1 MRADALKDLLLVGL
15 EVLDAAQGSVLLA
28 DAEGT
33 SLEFAVVASRGE
45 LARHESEFVHLIGRK
60 VSWGEGVSGRAAAL
74 GLPQVATKGDAV
86 DFCRVA
92 NDGSPGTVL
101 AVPMIGRDGKVLG
114 VITAVSFDRI
124 REFDPDACRLYARV
138 ASVAA
143 ALVEDGRAKA

>member
-1 MRADALKDLLLVGL
+1 MRSAALRDLLLVGL

-45 LARHESEFVHLIGRK
+45 LARHESEFTHLVGQRIQ
-60 VSWGEGVSGRAAAL
+60 WGEGVSGRAASL
-74 GLPQVATKGDAV
+74 GVPQVATKDDAAE
-86 DFCRVA
+86 FCRVA
-92 NDGSPGTVL
+92 NDGVPSTVL
-101 AVPMIGRDGKVLG
+101 AVPMIGCGGKALG

-124 REFDPDACRLYARV
+124 REFDPDACQLYLRV

>member
-1 MRADALKDLLLVGL
+1 MRTGALKDLLLVGL

-28 DAEGT
+28 AAEGT

-45 LARHESEFVHLIGRK
+45 LARHESEFAHLVGQR
-60 VSWGEGVSGRAAAL
+60 VPWGEGVSGRAASL
-74 GLPQVATKGDAV
+74 GVPQVATKDDAAE
-86 DFCRVA
+86 FCRVA
-92 NDGSPGTVL
+92 NDGSPSTVL

-124 REFDPDACRLYARV
+124 REFDPDACQLYVRV

-143 ALVEDGRAKA
+143 ALVEDGRTKA